1 MRRGDLSRPNER
13 AEHVSVLIDEVLA
26 LLDVRA
32 GGIYVDATFGAGGH
46 SRAIAARGGRVLALD
61 IDPIARLDPGDEA
74 HVELARAN
82 FGDLAAVLDERG
94 MPTVDGVLFDF
105 GVSSMQFDRPER
117 GFSLQADGPLDMRMN
132 PLSGRSAYDLLVSLD
147 EKELAD
153 IFHTFG
159 EEKASRRV
167 ARSIVVAR
175 ENGRLPDRTLPFA
188 RLVAGAVRSRGYR
201 RIHPATRTF
210 QALRIAVNDELGA
223 IKRGLEAAVARTRP
237 GGRIVAVSFHS
248 LEDRVVKQMFR
259 NDKRV
264 VALTRKPIVP
274 NDVERARNPR
284 ARSAKLRAAERKNQE
299 GSI

>member
-1 MRRGDLSRPNER
+1 LNGR
-13 AEHVSVLIDEVLA
+13 AEHEPVLLDEALA
-26 LLDVRA
+26 LLEVRS

-61 IDPIARLDPGDEA
+61 IDPFVRLEPGDELC
-74 HVELARAN
+74 VELAHAN
-82 FGDLAAVLDERG
+82 FGDLAAVLDDRG
-94 MPTVDGVLFDF
+94 LPTVDGVLFDF
-105 GVSSMQFDRPER
+105 GVSSMQFDRPAR

-132 PLSGRSAYDLLVSLD
+132 PLSGPSAYDLLVSLD

-167 ARSIVVAR
+167 ARAIVAAR
-175 ENGRLPDRTLPFA
+175 ENGRLPERTLPFA
-188 RLVAGAVRSRGYR
+188 RLVAGAVRARGYR
-201 RIHPATRTF
+201 RIHPATLTF

-223 IKRGLEAAVARTRP
+223 IKQGLEAAIARTRP
-237 GGRIVAVSFHS
+237 GGRIVAISFHS

-259 NDKRV
+259 NDDRV
-264 VALTRKPIVP
+264 VALTRKPVVA

-284 ARSAKLRAAERKNQE
+284 ARSAKLRAAERKDQE

>member
-1 MRRGDLSRPNER
+1 LNDG
-13 AEHVSVLIDEVLA
+13 AEHISVLLDEALA
-26 LLDVRA
+26 FLEVRV

-46 SRAIAARGGRVLALD
+46 TRAIAARGGRVLALD
-61 IDPIARLDPGDEA
+61 IDPSARLEPADQA

-82 FGDLAAVLDERG
+82 FGDLAAVLDDRG
-94 MPTVDGVLFDF
+94 LPTVDGVLFDF

-167 ARSIVVAR
+167 ARAIVAAR

-188 RLVAGAVRSRGYR
+188 RLVAGAVRARGYR

-210 QALRIAVNDELGA
+210 QALRIAVNDELGV
-223 IKRGLEAAVARTRP
+223 IERGLEAAIARTGP

-248 LEDRVVKQMFR
+248 LEDRIVKQMFR

-264 VALTRKPIVP
+264 TALTRKPVVA
-274 NDVERARNPR
+274 NDIERAHNPR
-284 ARSAKLRAAERKNQE
+284 ARSAKLRAAERKDQE